1 MFFYS
6 NFATEVLK
14 VLLINP
20 YDITSKHITISPC
33 FTAGTVLPALTG
45 LVVFHQLNQLH
56 IAFQLEKMTLGTK
69 TAL

>member
-45 LVVFHQLNQLH
+45 LVVFHQLH
-56 IAFQLEKMTLGTK
+56 IAFQLEKMTLRTK
-69 TAL
+69 TTL